1 MKRKMKKT
9 IKKSSIIVIVLS
21 AALLGMAALLD
32 LPKLLRRMLKRPKK
46 EPKLPGKRTIA
57 CIGDSITFGSGVVW
71 TRKRDAWP
79 YVLDRLLGEEYQ
91 VVNYGISGAT
101 MQKVSDKPYRP
112 DFFQAVE
119 TMETKAIILMLG
131 TNDTKP
137 YNWNPKDFEESYA
150 ERIER
155 LKNCTKKLFVMAPPW
170 TFVLPGQTDVVC
182 DIQKQVLTEEIYPT
196 VLRLA
201 KEHDVQVIDLYP
213 LTEGHTEYFGDGL
226 HPNKQGN
233 RVIAEYICGQI
244 REEI

>member
-1 MKRKMKKT
+1 MKKV
-9 IKKSSIIVIVLS
+9 KNIIMKLS
-21 AALLGMAALLD
+21 AVILGAGAVLAL
-32 LPKLLRRMLKRPKK
+32 PRILRTILKRPRK
-46 EPKLPGKRTIA
+46 EPKLPGKKTIA

-79 YVLDRLLGEEYQ
+79 YVLGRLLGQEYQ

-119 TMETKAIILMLG
+119 TMETEAVILMLG

-137 YNWNPKDFEESYA
+137 YNWNPKDFEAAYA
-150 ERIER
+150 ETIER
-155 LKNCTKKLFVMAPPW
+155 LKTCTKKLFVMAPPW
-170 TFVLPGQTDVVC
+170 AFVLPGQTDVVC

-201 KEHDVQVIDLYP
+201 KEHDVQGINLYP
-213 LTEGHTEYFGDGL
+213 LTEGHTEYYGDGL

-233 RVIAEYICGQI
+233 RVIAEYIYGQI
-244 REEI
+244 REII